1 MLICAK
7 LQIGKRGQ
15 KTEVTGRSALRRR
28 MSALDS
34 SIIEEEEE
42 DDDND
47 EEDEEEEAEEKKKP
61 LPICTVIFSNIRN
74 SFTVCISL

>member
-28 MSALDS
+28 IFALDS
-34 SIIEEEEE
+34 SIIEEEE
-42 DDDND
+42 D
-47 EEDEEEEAEEKKKP
+47 EEEEEEEEAEEKRSRY
-61 LPICTVIFSNIRN
+61 LSV
-74 SFTVCISL
+74 L